1 MFLGEYEYKIDSK
14 GRVAI
19 PPKFRK
25 HFTDGMVL
33 NMGAEQCIN
42 VYPPQVWE
50 GIAEKYDSGP
60 IAPSKLRQRN
70 RAIFSFAFALE
81 LDEQGRVMLPPPLR
95 RHADIKDSLVVA
107 GVNKYL
113 EIWSKEHWEKQRESA
128 NEDFWQILES
138 METHRDT
145 YPGSS

>member
-1 MFLGEYEYKIDSK
+1 MFLGEYEYKIDPK
-14 GRVAI
+14 GRVSI

-25 HFTDGMVL
+25 HFAEGIVL

-70 RAIFSFAFALE
+70 RAIFASAFALE

-95 RHADIKDSLVVA
+95 RHAGIKDNLVIA
-107 GVNKYL
+107 GANKYL
-113 EIWSKEHWEKQRESA
+113 EIWSMERWEKQKASA
-128 NEDFWQILES
+128 SKEFWQILES
-138 METHRDT
+138 MEPRE
-145 YPGSS
+145 

>member
-1 MFLGEYEYKIDSK
+1 MFLGEYEYKIDPK

-25 HFTDGMVL
+25 YFTDGIVL
-33 NMGAEQCIN
+33 NMGAEACVN
-42 VYPPQVWE
+42 VYTPQVWDE
-50 GIAEKYDSGP
+50 IAKQYDSGP

-70 RAIFSFAFALE
+70 RYIYGTAFDME

-95 RHADIKDSLVVA
+95 RHAGIKDSLVIA

-113 EIWSKEHWEKQRESA
+113 EIWSKESWEEQRESA
-128 NEDFWQILES
+128 SEDFWQILES
-138 METHRDT
+138 MEARQ
-145 YPGSS
+145 